1 MLAYTLVNGILVDR
15 ITGNVFSVI
24 SFVFFLAI
32 FVISYYCEP
41 FVAYCVLNAYILLWV
56 IANVISFGWNIG
68 VQHFLAILLVF
79 CFFAKYRHI
88 QIKLGYSV
96 CLIALRLW
104 MYYYCNANDPWE
116 FLSESTLST
125 LQVVNTITIFGILAL
140 LSYLFSTDSQELE
153 GKLVE
158 YNERLQK
165 QANTDTL
172 TGLFNRRKTMEYL
185 DGLLKATENQISICL
200 CDIDFF
206 KRVNDTY
213 GHDIGDVVLQTIAR
227 SFRTGLPQNTFISR
241 WGGEEF
247 LLIFPTMNGDEANVA
262 LEHLRQKIKGIVFD
276 GGHEKFSVS
285 LTYGLVEYDYVSN
298 LDTILKQADE
308 KLYIGKENG
317 RDRIVF

>member
-1 MLAYTLVNGILVDR
+1 MLAYTLINGLFVNRTRGSILCVISFIFFVGILV
-15 ITGNVFSVI
+15 V
-24 SFVFFLAI
+24 
-32 FVISYYCEP
+32 SYYTQP
-41 FVAYCVLNAYILLWV
+41 FTSYCILNAYILIWV
-56 IANVISFGWNIG
+56 VANVVSFGWDIG

-79 CFFAKYRHI
+79 CYFAKYRHE
-88 QIKLGYSV
+88 KLKIGYSV
-96 CLIALRLW
+96 ILIALRLW
-104 MYYYCNANDPWE
+104 MYYYCKAHEPLDVLPQ
-116 FLSESTLST
+116 STLSA
-125 LQVVNTITIFGILAL
+125 LQVVNTLTIFGTLAL
-140 LSYLFSTDSQELE
+140 LSYLFSSDTQDLE
-153 GKLVE
+153 GKLIE

-185 DGLLKATENQISICL
+185 NNLLKTTENQVSICL

-206 KRVNDTY
+206 KKVNDTY

-227 SFRTGLPQNTFISR
+227 AFRTGLPQNAFISR

-262 LEHLRQKIKGIVFD
+262 LEHLRQKIKTIVFD
-276 GGHEKFSVS
+276 GGIEKFTVS
-285 LTYGLVEYDYVSN
+285 LTYGLVEYDYVSD

>member
-1 MLAYTLVNGILVDR
+1 MLAYTLVSGILVNR
-15 ITGNVFSVI
+15 TTGSILCVI
-24 SFVFFLAI
+24 SFII
-32 FVISYYCEP
+32 FVGIFVLSYYTKP
-41 FVAYCVLNAYILLWV
+41 FTSYCILNLYILVWV
-56 IANVISFGWNIG
+56 VSNVASFGWDIG

-79 CFFAKYRHI
+79 CFFAKYRHE
-88 QIKLGYSV
+88 KLKIGYSV
-96 CLIALRLW
+96 VLIALRLW
-104 MYYYCNANDPWE
+104 MYYYCKAHEPLEILPQSALAGLQIIN
-116 FLSESTLST
+116 TL
-125 LQVVNTITIFGILAL
+125 TIFGTLAL
-140 LSYLFSTDSQELE
+140 LSYLFSNDTQELE
-153 GKLVE
+153 GKLIE

-185 DGLLKATENQISICL
+185 DGLLKTTENQVSICL

-227 SFRTGLPQNTFISR
+227 AFRTGLPENAFISR

-247 LLIFPTMNGDEANVA
+247 LLIFPTLNGDEANVA
-262 LEHLRQKIKGIVFD
+262 LERLRQKIKTIIFN
-276 GGHEKFSVS
+276 GGSEKFTVS